1 MVEER
6 VNGLR
11 KGEGGTGELGLRVI
25 CARWRGWGMP
35 SISHV
40 TLTLEV
46 HNIITYLAGSWR
58 LSPATKKPRRLGE
71 SSGLGTFGRLRMLH
85 LSWGASTLR

>member
-40 TLTLEV
+40 TLTLEI
-46 HNIITYLAGSWR
+46 HNIITL
-58 LSPATKKPRRLGE
+58 L
-71 SSGLGTFGRLRMLH
+71 GLGVFRQQQRSRDDWVNHQGLAH
-85 LSWGASTLR
+85 